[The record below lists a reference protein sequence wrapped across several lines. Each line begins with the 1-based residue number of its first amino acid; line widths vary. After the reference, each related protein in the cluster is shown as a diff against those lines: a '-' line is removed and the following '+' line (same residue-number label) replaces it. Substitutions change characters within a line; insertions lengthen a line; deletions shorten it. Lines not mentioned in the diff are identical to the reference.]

1 MPLMGVVA
9 DRCQRI
15 ALMWQWRFWQ
25 QVGSP
30 ARTVAALNHL
40 LADWDACVT
49 AAEAVSTKPCHV
61 VTPYRS
67 SRSDEGAT
75 PPLHLLATRAHALGQ
90 LERWCDARAQLEQ
103 LRALQPTHAAHAFNL
118 GYVCAQLGDAP
129 AATQAFQ
136 ACIQV
141 APHIDRAWYGL
152 GAALFDQGDWS
163 GAEAAWVK
171 QVNMQPLCPDG
182 YTQLVRLAVQRQ
194 DAIAARS
201 WLDQLR
207 RFEPRQALALE
218 PLVAA
223 VPELGLSPLADCPA

>member
-1 MPLMGVVA
+1 MGIVA

-25 QVGSP
+25 QMGSP
-30 ARTVAALNHL
+30 ARTVAALNRL
-40 LADWDACVT
+40 LADWDT
-49 AAEAVSTKPCHV
+49 RWIAADAVPNKPCV
-61 VTPYRS
+61 VLTPHRRS
-67 SRSDEGAT
+67 CSGEVAT

-90 LERWCDARAQLEQ
+90 LGRWREARTQLEQ
-103 LRALQPTHAAHAFNL
+103 LHALQPAHASHAFNL
-118 GYVCAQLGDAP
+118 GYVCAQLGDAA

-136 ACIQV
+136 ACIAV

-182 YTQLVRLAVQRQ
+182 YAQLIRLAVHRR
-194 DAIAARS
+194 DATAARL

-223 VPELGLSPLADCPA
+223 VSELGLSTLADCPA